1 MNVAKIQEVKEL
13 NETFYELFGALHEN
27 AAHLTTKQ
35 VDFMGAKLYELYK
48 GEYAKIVHALE
59 LENAREDFTH
69 RERYARMVPRVRRFL
84 WFRRPDLGKYALSRE
99 NRAAS
104 AILDEIEAETDA
116 FFERTE
122 KLLDLAKERQ
132 ADQKAEVPENGE
144 KDGDV
149 SSDRARKSPR
159 KREERGKANDDKKR
173 VQT

>member
-13 NETFYELFGALHEN
+13 NETFYDLFGALHEN

-59 LENAREDFTH
+59 LENAREEFTH
-69 RERYARMVPRVRRFL
+69 RERCARMVPRVRRFL

-99 NRAAS
+99 NRAAA
-104 AILDEIEAETDA
+104 AILDEIEAETNA
-116 FFERTE
+116 FFERAE
-122 KLLDLAKERQ
+122 KLLDAAKERQ